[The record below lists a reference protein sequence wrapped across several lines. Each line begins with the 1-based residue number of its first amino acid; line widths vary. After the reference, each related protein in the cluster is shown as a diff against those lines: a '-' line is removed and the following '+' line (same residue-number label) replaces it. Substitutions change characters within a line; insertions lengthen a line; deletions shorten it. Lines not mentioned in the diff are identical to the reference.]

1 MLYPAIFNST
11 YVTLIAAISYLESI
25 QKEPEIKDN
34 VKLLT
39 QLNKTIVHMEAAL
52 SQWNITLQ
60 RLSANDLKKE

>member
-39 QLNKTIVHMEAAL
+39 QLNKTIVHMKSAV